1 MKKQDLTITVQGW
14 SYDSMFNDDICEYE
28 EDKKKIIFQ
37 TISINKN
44 GMIEKTNIECSNLL
58 NPLSEKKLMDM
69 LDKKVIF
76 KNAKMIN
83 NLYVAK
89 SFKILESK
97 TE

>member
-1 MKKQDLTITVQGW
+1 MKKQDFTITVQGW
-14 SYDSMFNDDICEYE
+14 SYGSRFNDDICDYE
-28 EDKKKIIFQ
+28 EDKKIIIFQ
-37 TISINKN
+37 TIFINKDEI
-44 GMIEKTNIECSNLL
+44 MEKIVIECSNLL

-76 KNAKMIN
+76 KNVKMIN